1 MRHRPTP
8 YENRVNPMETPCYVT
23 LGTVAERLSVPRWK
37 LAYLIERGDVPG
49 PSLQVPGRRLFTDE
63 DVARIS
69 AALALRAEGRERIN
83 HPDSSSTNSGKRIK
97 ATKFH

>member
-1 MRHRPTP
+1 
-8 YENRVNPMETPCYVT
+8 METPCYVT
-23 LGTVAERLSVPRWK
+23 LGTVAVRLAVPRWK

-69 AALALRAEGRERIN
+69 AALALRAEGRDRTN
-83 HPDSSSTNSGKRIK
+83 HRDNRPANPGQRTRAPKS
-97 ATKFH
+97 H